1 MRRHRRFRVKQCR
14 WIPAR
19 RKAPSVANR
28 AGRPGQ
34 SARLAGP
41 VSPAGGICRPRGNVW
56 PAGRGNSRRFRLIP
70 GLALAGRRAL
80 CFATA
85 VFALGPD
92 RRQGGNEQ
100 GENEQRNFHGASVK
114 QARVR
119 RQMRF
124 PAPTPRS
131 TAQTVE
137 GVIGPLAFGL
147 EHDLQETSEV
157 ARRPSLEF
165 EPAKILGRQRM
176 ECASPV
182 AAEGHGPG
190 AQLLPIGRGLVRI
203 HASP

>member
-1 MRRHRRFRVKQCR
+1 MRRQCRFRVMHCR

-34 SARLAGP
+34 SECLAGP
-41 VSPAGGICRPRGNVW
+41 VSPAAGICRPRGNVW
-56 PAGRGNSRRFRLIP
+56 PAGRGNSRRFRLLLV
-70 GLALAGRRAL
+70 LALAGRRAL

-92 RRQGGNEQ
+92 RSQGGNEQ
-100 GENEQRNFHGASVK
+100 GENEQQRSHGVSVR

-124 PAPTPRS
+124 PGPAFRS
-131 TAQTVE
+131 TAQTVK